1 MIKIKKIFF
10 NTIKLIATIVVI
22 FLIVLFFYAA
32 FFYKAD
38 NVEKKSQVNE
48 APENEK
54 TLEPAAEEPVAE
66 EPVSEEPKIEK
77 KVTLPKIEVIED
89 GIFVVIGDKAVTKS
103 DIVNEIKI
111 ILILNNM
118 SYSSDLRQELQDI
131 AVKST
136 VKRVIKEIEVSK
148 HDYLEFS
155 KNDMKNELIRLAN
168 KINMDVETLKN
179 ICISNGLDFKIIEN
193 QVKTELLWN
202 SLIFNQYANR
212 ITINVEEIDEQLKQ
226 NQDKKEFKEYLISE
240 IVIKSVEKDKIES
253 KIEEVK
259 NKIDNEGFETVAMS
273 LSISQTAVKGGDM
286 GWVNESEISK
296 KFRTKIS
303 NTPIGSISE
312 PILLKEGIL
321 FFKVRDKRKIKK
333 EANME
338 ELKNRLVNAEKTK
351 ILQMY
356 SVSHYD
362 KLRRTISINF
372 FND

>member
-312 PILLKEGIL
+312 AILLKEGIL
-321 FFKVRDKRKIKK
+321 FFKVRDKRKIKR

>member
-1 MIKIKKIFF
+1 VIKIKKIFF

>member
-212 ITINVEEIDEQLKQ
+212 ITINLEEIDEQLKQ